1 MVVLFNNGHG
11 EAGANAAF
19 AFGADCEKVDGVLHG
34 FAQKVLIK
42 ARKKWPAM
50 AAAARRAWS

>member
-1 MVVLFNNGHG
+1 MVVLLDNGSS
-11 EAGANAAF
+11 EVGANAAT
-19 AFGADCEKVDGVLHG
+19 ASIADCENVDGVLHG

-50 AAAARRAWS
+50 AAAARRA